1 MIPVWIRE
9 ANYIALLLAVLFLL
23 GLIYAAVCDLRRR
36 TIANRINAAILA
48 LTLGSV
54 FVVPQISLASR
65 CLGVVCV
72 SLPMLLLS
80 CRRPGAFG
88 GGDIK
93 LMAAGGA
100 FLGWR
105 GILLSMALAIVAGGA
120 ACMALLLFQKK
131 NRKEPVA
138 FGPFLCLGM
147 ILVLFLGDAL
157 WEWIL
162 II

>member
-1 MIPVWIRE
+1 MISVWIHE

-23 GLIYAAVCDLRRR
+23 SLISAAAGDIRKG
-36 TIANRINAAILA
+36 TISNRINAAILA
-48 LTLGSV
+48 LALGSA
-54 FVVPQISLASR
+54 FVVPQVSLASR

-72 SLPMLLLS
+72 SMPMLLLS
-80 CRRPGAFG
+80 CLRPGAFG

-120 ACMALLLFQKK
+120 ACMALLLFQNKH
-131 NRKEPVA
+131 RKDPVI

-147 ILVLFLGDAL
+147 ILVLFSGDAL
-157 WEWIL
+157 WEWIFL
-162 II
+162 